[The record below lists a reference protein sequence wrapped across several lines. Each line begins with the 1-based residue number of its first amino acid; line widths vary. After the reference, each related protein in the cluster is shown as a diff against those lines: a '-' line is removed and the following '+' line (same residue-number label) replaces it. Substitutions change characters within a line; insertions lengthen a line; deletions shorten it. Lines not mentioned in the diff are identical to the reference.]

1 MLHKEKDLSINKE
14 PKSQVIPLDIT
25 NKYMKDKKKMIKIAT
40 LTMTSKGKTII
51 KAYSTKLHNHI
62 MIAR

>member
-25 NKYMKDKKKMIKIAT
+25 NKYMKDKKKDDKNCNCDYDF
-40 LTMTSKGKTII
+40 KG
-51 KAYSTKLHNHI
+51 
-62 MIAR
+62 